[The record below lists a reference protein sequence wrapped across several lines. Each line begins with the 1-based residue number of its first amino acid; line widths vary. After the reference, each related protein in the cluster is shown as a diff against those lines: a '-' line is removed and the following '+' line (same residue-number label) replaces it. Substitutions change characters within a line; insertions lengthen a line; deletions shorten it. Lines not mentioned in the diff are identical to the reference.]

1 MNTKV
6 RQHQMAKISSTV
18 HSISVDSI
26 INTAFVSIT
35 NKNDENNIKSYDYSC
50 KSPTDTFLTLTFT
63 ISFIL
68 LPYVGGKKCMQL

>member
-26 INTAFVSIT
+26 INTALVSIT
-35 NKNDENNIKSYDYSC
+35 NKNDENNIKSYDYSN
-50 KSPTDTFLTLTFT
+50 PPRTL
-63 ISFIL
+63 S
-68 LPYVGGKKCMQL
+68 